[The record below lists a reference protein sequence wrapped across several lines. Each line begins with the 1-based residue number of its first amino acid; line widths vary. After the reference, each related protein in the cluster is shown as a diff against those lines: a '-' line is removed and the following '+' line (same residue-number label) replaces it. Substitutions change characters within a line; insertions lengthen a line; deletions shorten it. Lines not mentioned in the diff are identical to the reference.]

1 MEYKLVKNAMKSVI
15 KSIPDVQIEKEIVK
29 ITLYNMITLYMR
41 VRAFL
46 LTRDIVQKE
55 KITKREKGK
64 ANSLRK
70 SLKKSDEDTDK

>member
-1 MEYKLVKNAMKSVI
+1 MEYKPVKNAMKSVI

>member
-1 MEYKLVKNAMKSVI
+1 MEYKPVKNAMESVI
-15 KSIPDVQIEKEIVK
+15 ESISDVQIEKEIVK

-41 VRAFL
+41 VRAFSL
-46 LTRDIVQKE
+46 ARDIVQKE
-55 KITKREKGK
+55 KIAKIEKGK